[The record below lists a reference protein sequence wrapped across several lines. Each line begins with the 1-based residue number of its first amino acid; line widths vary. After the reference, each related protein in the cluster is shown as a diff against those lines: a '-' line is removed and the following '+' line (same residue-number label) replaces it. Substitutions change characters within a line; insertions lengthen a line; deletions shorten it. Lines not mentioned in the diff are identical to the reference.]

1 MTPDAIRQITKE
13 MKQYQSPELN
23 EKLYLHF
30 KGWKKI
36 EECLG
41 AYTGVRALW
50 LEGNG
55 LRSLDNMGNLKD
67 LRCLY
72 IHQNCLETLEGL
84 EDNVQLDAINASNN
98 AIKTVSH
105 VSHLKRL
112 NTLQVAHNR
121 LTDLADVEH
130 LAECKTIGVLDI
142 SNNKLEDPA
151 VVDVLAKM
159 DNLHVLQMQG
169 NPVTRKIQH
178 YRKTVVARCQKLTYL
193 DDRPVFEDE
202 RRTVTAWARGGA
214 GHKVE
219 PNADGSPGEL
229 SAVALYEALSDGTF
243 DKNKAHEAEKEERKN
258 IREEK
263 EERERRNR
271 EAFREMMLDARV
283 RRVMQILPN
292 TRLLKDVSEA
302 AIEELAH
309 RVCQNPVHTNE
320 VVGLAKDEAALHAG
334 TPLGGLY
341 IITRGRLQMQKSGKP
356 VNSTGGGKL
365 ASGQYFGEVALC
377 TAHDQIATADMVCVE
392 YSEIYCLTK
401 EALMEVADLYEGTMD
416 VLQAN
421 RAQALRCQWHE
432 CKPWQAYDLV
442 PSSSI
447 RVDRSKAPPGDD
459 DKLLAALQGGAAK
472 AAQFEA
478 GSEVQGVRVGGP
490 SVPGQGPAW
499 SEEDEFLQ
507 ELAEAQQSKNAFRKP
522 VVEEAPPSPAFMSR
536 PSVVSWYAPRNPK
549 VVARPAAPP
558 YLPPAKKEYPK
569 EWYGKHELAQSVQV
583 PGDEDAD
590 GMGQVYDSM
599 AFGGYNYYEHYG
611 AETGMKI
618 KNVDEEFNK
627 QRARVEAARQKAFKE
642 EAERRGCT
650 VEEVEAETAQL
661 KLDREKAR
669 KQAAGTQDQDDLPPL
684 EDVEV
689 SELGRQATAAF
700 NAAPLAGE
708 PSGGSRAA
716 ALDDDDG
723 PPDLE
728 DVDVSAEAPTS
739 RSFYGESDEQVL
751 ASTGGGAGGRNFK
764 TQYEKDNHA
773 TQGEYNRELEASGDY
788 NRGVSSKTEA
798 SRGLGSAPGGED
810 FEAAAT
816 YGGSRKGFVFKMGA
830 AGLGYYKDLTYG
842 GASETS
848 LPAAPAASSSKIQ
861 VIEEVEAA
869 DVAVPPLTT
878 TTFGDGG
885 IDDLD

>member
-1 MTPDAIRQITKE
+1 MVDMTPDAIRQITKE

-55 LRSLDNMGNLKD
+55 LRSLDNMGNLKE

-98 AIKTVSH
+98 AIKTISH

-214 GHKVE
+214 GHKIE

-320 VVGLAKDEAALHAG
+320 VVGLAKDETALHAG
-334 TPLGGLY
+334 TPLSGLY

-377 TAHDQIATADMVCVE
+377 TAHDQVSVRG
-392 YSEIYCLTK
+392 SGLR
-401 EALMEVADLYEGTMD
+401 VAACE
-416 VLQAN
+416 
-421 RAQALRCQWHE
+421 
-432 CKPWQAYDLV
+432 
-442 PSSSI
+442 
-447 RVDRSKAPPGDD
+447 
-459 DKLLAALQGGAAK
+459 
-472 AAQFEA
+472 
-478 GSEVQGVRVGGP
+478 VGG
-490 SVPGQGPAW
+490 
-499 SEEDEFLQ
+499 
-507 ELAEAQQSKNAFRKP
+507 
-522 VVEEAPPSPAFMSR
+522 
-536 PSVVSWYAPRNPK
+536 
-549 VVARPAAPP
+549 
-558 YLPPAKKEYPK
+558 
-569 EWYGKHELAQSVQV
+569 
-583 PGDEDAD
+583 
-590 GMGQVYDSM
+590 
-599 AFGGYNYYEHYG
+599 
-611 AETGMKI
+611 
-618 KNVDEEFNK
+618 
-627 QRARVEAARQKAFKE
+627 
-642 EAERRGCT
+642 
-650 VEEVEAETAQL
+650 
-661 KLDREKAR
+661 
-669 KQAAGTQDQDDLPPL
+669 
-684 EDVEV
+684 
-689 SELGRQATAAF
+689 GR
-700 NAAPLAGE
+700 
-708 PSGGSRAA
+708 
-716 ALDDDDG
+716 
-723 PPDLE
+723 
-728 DVDVSAEAPTS
+728 
-739 RSFYGESDEQVL
+739 L
-751 ASTGGGAGGRNFK
+751 ASAR
-764 TQYEKDNHA
+764 
-773 TQGEYNRELEASGDY
+773 R
-788 NRGVSSKTEA
+788 
-798 SRGLGSAPGGED
+798 
-810 FEAAAT
+810 
-816 YGGSRKGFVFKMGA
+816 
-830 AGLGYYKDLTYG
+830 
-842 GASETS
+842 
-848 LPAAPAASSSKIQ
+848 AAPAA
-861 VIEEVEAA
+861 APCLDTRPCCDLA
-869 DVAVPPLTT
+869 DCNCRHGVRRVLGDLLPDQGGA
-878 TTFGDGG
+878 DGG
-885 IDDLD
+885 GRPVRGHLGRAAGQPRAGAPLPVARVQAVAGL